1 MIKLTLLFKKQTFK
15 ITAANISKELVRL
28 VLTSVELCESNSA
41 LWPPTPFDTLPT
53 GAAL

>member
-15 ITAANISKELVRL
+15 ITATNIFKELVRL
-28 VLTSVELCESNSA
+28 VLTSVELCGSESA
-41 LWPPTPFDTLPT
+41 LWPPTPFDTLPA